1 MKKLL
6 ALVLALVMSM
16 SLVTIS
22 NAAFK
27 DADKIDYKEAVD
39 VMNAVGVFIGDEKGN
54 FNAKDNLTREQ
65 AAKII
70 AYLELGEKAAD
81 ALVGSATFTDVAA
94 TRWSAGFVSYCAQA
108 GVVAG
113 YDGKF
118 DPAGQLTAL
127 QFGKMLLVEIGYD
140 AKAAGLVGTDWAINT
155 SKLLATTGLMDKIDG
170 SVNQV
175 LTREKAAQMTL
186 NALKTPTVEYATKG
200 SNITVNGAEINFG
213 ASTPTYV
220 TNTIAKEQTIS
231 KDKLTNS
238 GEYTIELGEKL
249 YKKLVLSDTTDAFGR
264 PTRTWTFEN
273 KKVGEYVKD
282 ADLEYTA
289 GTDYEVVYADLGLT
303 KSAKI
308 TEYYVDGK
316 TTTPAAASVT
326 KNDDDHK
333 FGANGVLTQVWY
345 DDDNN
350 TVIVTEINTYVG
362 KISAVTK
369 ASGSDERSVTING
382 LTKPGTLNKYETE
395 SFEKS
400 DLISYTAAY
409 DKATG
414 RYDVQSAAILEK
426 STTGLLT
433 KWNGK
438 AIVGTVGDSKNNFTV
453 DSETYKYS
461 ANFYVV
467 DENGAASQIYN
478 FDVNKADVDV
488 YLDAYGY
495 ALYIAGVE
503 GTKNYATVI
512 GVGSTNPY
520 GDRTTGVTLLLP
532 DGTQKAVTAKL
543 KTGSTLTGGNL
554 VNNYIGD
561 IVTYVEKN
569 GVYELTVQ
577 DNYDT
582 TAASIGTNATFTNGK
597 SELKLGSK
605 YYYATSETIF
615 MVATKDGSDVAYNV
629 YTGYAN
635 MPSIDTTKGITGF
648 AVKTSNDYTNQVEV
662 VYISAINLAGISDV
676 DTYFVKKANA
686 DIITDSTGSYYVLPA
701 IVDGE
706 ETTVKVDATIT
717 TAGLNNNANE
727 VFVAAN
733 NVIKDKNDIITSFT
747 DVKNSN
753 TFSATKTASNS
764 GYQTGTVAANRVV
777 LGLNYTGN
785 KNTATFWAYNDKTNV
800 YVVDEKYKTI
810 TVSAVASVAD
820 DTNDMVYA
828 SADTNTKV
836 LKDVIIIEV
845 PQNATPASGKFDPA
859 NPQKAYID
867 GYTVVIPKVDGK
879 KVDNIA
885 NVLADNGYTVTGLM
899 GTTVMA
905 NKNGV
910 TYFFSENP
918 AGTYEYWTV
927 KVNGEVVEY
936 VAKDD
941 VSKLSNKDLYDK
953 YNGNGTGFIWK
964 SGNNPFAYAPYQN
977 NAAALLMPA
986 AYKNTAM
993 VYETG
998 YVALAKGS
1006 DSSLSSVTFENSAT
1020 YAKVGSDVK
1029 VTVPNVAA
1037 NTEVTLTYNTDKTAK
1052 GSNTTATTGNVVLT
1066 IPATEDITLVKV
1078 EKATTYAITLPTITP
1093 KNGVSVELEGPAKAV
1108 AGDTVTVTAKLT
1120 GKATADTTF
1129 TLTDLE
1135 TAYANT
1141 FDKVT
1146 KSGKGTL
1153 KIDKDA
1159 DFGSVGLNVQFT
1171 FTMPESTK
1179 DIQGSLS

>member
-54 FNAKDNLTREQ
+54 FNAKENLTREQ

-140 AKAAGLVGTDWAINT
+140 AKAAGMVGTDWAINT
-155 SKLLATTGLMDKIDG
+155 SKLLATTGLMNGIDG

-326 KNDDDHK
+326 KNDDDHE

-438 AIVGTVGDSKNNFTV
+438 AIVGTVGNSANNFTV

-543 KTGSTLTGGNL
+543 KSSSPALTAGNL

-597 SELKLGSK
+597 SELKLGSTK
-605 YYYATSETIF
+605 YYATSETIF

-629 YTGYAN
+629 YTGYAK
-635 MPSIDTTKGITGF
+635 MPSIDTTAGITGF

-717 TAGLNNNANE
+717 TAGLNNNANK

-747 DVKNSN
+747 DVKNTN
-753 TFSATKTASNS
+753 TFSATFDGTST
-764 GYQTGTVAANRVV
+764 GYKTGTVAANRVV

-836 LKDVIIIEV
+836 LKDVIVIEV
-845 PQNATPASGKFDPA
+845 PEGTPAPAVNSTYSVTSDTSAFKCVNGTVTVKLTVNETVSGGSPA
-859 NPQKAYID
+859 AVAA
-867 GYTVVIPKVDGK
+867 T
-879 KVDNIA
+879 
-885 NVLADNGYTVTGLM
+885 NGYVKFSIQTWNSAS
-899 GTTVMA
+899 GT
-905 NKNGV
+905 
-910 TYFFSENP
+910 
-918 AGTYEYWTV
+918 W
-927 KVNGEVVEY
+927 
-936 VAKDD
+936 
-941 VSKLSNKDLYDK
+941 
-953 YNGNGTGFIWK
+953 
-964 SGNNPFAYAPYQN
+964 
-977 NAAALLMPA
+977 NAA
-986 AYKNTAM
+986 
-993 VYETG
+993 
-998 YVALAKGS
+998 
-1006 DSSLSSVTFENSAT
+1006 
-1020 YAKVGSDVK
+1020 
-1029 VTVPNVAA
+1029 
-1037 NTEVTLTYNTDKTAK
+1037 
-1052 GSNTTATTGNVVLT
+1052 TTATTAKAATMSTSGTEFSTFVAVPLNEQLLVTAEFTCDQASETFSKVLT
-1066 IPATEDITLVKV
+1066 
-1078 EKATTYAITLPTITP
+1078 
-1093 KNGVSVELEGPAKAV
+1093 
-1108 AGDTVTVTAKLT
+1108 
-1120 GKATADTTF
+1120 
-1129 TLTDLE
+1129 
-1135 TAYANT
+1135 NT
-1141 FDKVT
+1141 NT
-1146 KSGKGTL
+1146 
-1153 KIDKDA
+1153 
-1159 DFGSVGLNVQFT
+1159 
-1171 FTMPESTK
+1171 
-1179 DIQGSLS
+1179 

>member
-27 DADKIDYKEAVD
+27 DADSIDYKEAVD
-39 VMNAVGVFIGDEKGN
+39 VMNAVGVFVGDEKGN
-54 FNAKDNLTREQ
+54 FNAKENLTREQ

-140 AKAAGLVGTDWAINT
+140 AKAAGMVGTDWAINT
-155 SKLLATTGLMDKIDG
+155 SKLLATTGLMNGIDG

-326 KNDDDHK
+326 KNDDDHE

-438 AIVGTVGDSKNNFTV
+438 AIVGTVGNSANNFTV

-478 FDVNKADVDV
+478 FDVNKADVNV

-543 KTGSTLTGGNL
+543 KSGSAALTTGNL

-597 SELKLGSK
+597 SELKLGSTK
-605 YYYATSETIF
+605 YYATSETIF

-629 YTGYAN
+629 YTGYAK
-635 MPSIDTTKGITGF
+635 MPSIDTTAGITGF

-717 TAGLNNNANE
+717 TAGLNNNANK

-747 DVKNSN
+747 DVKNTN
-753 TFSATKTASNS
+753 TFSATFDGTST
-764 GYQTGTVAANRVV
+764 GYKTGTVAANRVV

-836 LKDVIIIEV
+836 LKDVIVIEV
-845 PQNATPASGKFDPA
+845 PEGTPAPAVNSTYSVTSDTSAFKCVNGTVTVKLTVNETVSGGSPA
-859 NPQKAYID
+859 AVAA
-867 GYTVVIPKVDGK
+867 T
-879 KVDNIA
+879 
-885 NVLADNGYTVTGLM
+885 NGYVKFSIQTWNSAS
-899 GTTVMA
+899 GT
-905 NKNGV
+905 
-910 TYFFSENP
+910 
-918 AGTYEYWTV
+918 W
-927 KVNGEVVEY
+927 
-936 VAKDD
+936 
-941 VSKLSNKDLYDK
+941 
-953 YNGNGTGFIWK
+953 
-964 SGNNPFAYAPYQN
+964 
-977 NAAALLMPA
+977 NAA
-986 AYKNTAM
+986 
-993 VYETG
+993 
-998 YVALAKGS
+998 
-1006 DSSLSSVTFENSAT
+1006 
-1020 YAKVGSDVK
+1020 
-1029 VTVPNVAA
+1029 
-1037 NTEVTLTYNTDKTAK
+1037 
-1052 GSNTTATTGNVVLT
+1052 TTATTAKAATMSTSGTEFSTFVAVPLNEQLLVTAEFTCDQASETFSKVLT
-1066 IPATEDITLVKV
+1066 
-1078 EKATTYAITLPTITP
+1078 
-1093 KNGVSVELEGPAKAV
+1093 
-1108 AGDTVTVTAKLT
+1108 
-1120 GKATADTTF
+1120 
-1129 TLTDLE
+1129 
-1135 TAYANT
+1135 NT
-1141 FDKVT
+1141 NT
-1146 KSGKGTL
+1146 
-1153 KIDKDA
+1153 
-1159 DFGSVGLNVQFT
+1159 
-1171 FTMPESTK
+1171 
-1179 DIQGSLS
+1179 